1 MAIDRDTGSDLP
13 RITEIMAKY
22 ADLPADFADAALVA
36 MCERLGISAIA
47 TLDRDFDVY
56 RLHDEKAFDNVLRAS

>member
-1 MAIDRDTGSDLP
+1 
-13 RITEIMAKY
+13 MAKY